1 MAIEKV
7 ITPDLE
13 TPTVKIPTD
22 EDIQLD
28 EAGNAEVTLQ
38 DDQAMAEAEAMG
50 LMDDMMMPM
59 ANDHDC

>member
-28 EAGNAEVTLQ
+28 EAGNAEVTL
-38 DDQAMAEAEAMG
+38 
-50 LMDDMMMPM
+50 
-59 ANDHDC
+59 